1 MILARATVVV
11 DILIPEDATPI
22 TDSSGAWF
30 GYKMPDGKT
39 VEPSACLRIESA
51 DGESETFAV
60 TDTEMA
66 EVGTTLD
73 NYVEI
78 SLNDMGKVP

>member
-39 VEPSACLRIESA
+39 VEPAACLRIESA

-60 TDTEMA
+60 TDTEMG